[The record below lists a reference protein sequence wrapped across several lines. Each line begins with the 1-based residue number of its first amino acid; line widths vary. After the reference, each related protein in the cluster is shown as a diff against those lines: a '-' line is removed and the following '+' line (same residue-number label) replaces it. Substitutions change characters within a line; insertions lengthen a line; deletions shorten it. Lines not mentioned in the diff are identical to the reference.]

1 MLREKDGLWGSTVY
15 SYKVGVVYV
24 AVPSNKGAIMSE
36 TAGACF

>member
-1 MLREKDGLWGSTVY
+1 MGGRGSTVY

-24 AVPSNKGAIMSE
+24 AVPSNKDAIMSE